1 MNKWYL
7 LCSEEG
13 RKNMLMVVKLDWN
26 VILEVHII
34 FENVFS
40 SLGTTQIDLFS
51 VVAKSTRSAV
61 LATGAGRRK
70 SVEP

>member
-1 MNKWYL
+1 
-7 LCSEEG
+7 
-13 RKNMLMVVKLDWN
+13 MVVKLDRN

-40 SLGTTQIDLFS
+40 PLGTTQIDLFS